1 MKENKEQTKKNPWRF
16 AFLACGVYGAVKLL
30 GGLWVNIVYW
40 FSVLFMEIRSEFVPN
55 EAYSV
60 GIIGGADGP
69 TAIFVTAPVWISYLI
84 PTAALIVGI
93 WGYLRLSRPSQK

>member
-16 AFLACGVYGAVKLL
+16 AFLACGVYGAGKLL

-40 FSVLFMEIRSEFVPN
+40 FSVLFMEIWSEFVPN

-60 GIIGGADGP
+60 GIIGVADGP
-69 TAIFVTAPVWISYLI
+69 TAIFVTAPVWVSYLI